1 MSNITRI
8 MENNKTFGFP
18 NFNDF
23 GQNWSP
29 TLKSIA
35 KRALIVSLPI
45 IATAVALNS
54 IPTAEGAINNSGP
67 LVDYGT
73 ATYASCVAGC
83 MGMPIGPFR
92 AGCLLACLPFLAPNL
107 P

>member
-1 MSNITRI
+1 MSSLTPVGNP
-8 MENNKTFGFP
+8 NNNVGLQNLN
-18 NFNDF
+18 NFAH
-23 GQNWSP
+23 NWSP

-35 KRALIVSLPI
+35 KRAIIVSIPI
-45 IATAVALNS
+45 IATAVAINN
-54 IPTAEGAINNSGP
+54 IPTAQAAVAGNDQ

-92 AGCLLACLPFLAPNL
+92 AACLFACLPFLAPHL